1 MTIYLNSDLLNFNQ
15 VNIRPELG
23 VIIFYINYR
32 DTFKNKFFAEKITE
46 GKYYDVKLTNYIYE
60 I

>member
-23 VIIFYINYR
+23 VIILNINYR
-32 DTFKNKFFAEKITE
+32 VTFKNKFCAEKITE
-46 GKYYDVKLTNYIYE
+46 GKCYDVYM
-60 I
+60 